1 MIDLSK
7 FDIFKNHLAS
17 IKETSA
23 DNSNG
28 EYMTS
33 SDKMVVNFDDV
44 KKEYIKG
51 LKLSKVPDSVDAL
64 FADKSGNLNFVEFK
78 NGVINPKTK
87 FGLQKKMY
95 DSTLIFSDIT
105 NSHISDMRSCVKFM
119 LVYNKEKNDMGTG
132 KEKEGKNYIQSS
144 DSLRQISRTLAGF
157 AQESHIQFG
166 LEMFKNYCCKEI
178 LTLTKEEF
186 EEQLSTL
193 C

>member
-1 MIDLSK
+1 MIDINS
-7 FDIFKNHLAS
+7 FAIFRDHLTS
-17 IKETSA
+17 LKETSEDKSHA
-23 DNSNG
+23 
-28 EYMTS
+28 EYMTE
-33 SDKMVVNFDDV
+33 SDFEVVNFDEV
-44 KKEYIKG
+44 KDEYIKG
-51 LKLSKVPDSVDAL
+51 LKIQKVPDSVDAL
-64 FADKSGNLNFVEFK
+64 FVDKNGNLNFVEFK
-78 NGVINPKTK
+78 NGKINSKTK
-87 FGLQKKMY
+87 FGLQKKIY

-105 NSHISDMRSCVKFM
+105 HLHISDMRSCVKLM
-119 LVYNKEKNDMGTG
+119 LVYNKEKNDMGKG